1 MSTLKKILIASVA
14 AVALCAPALCSAV
27 TVSGGSTTGLGSFLS
42 RLVSQLPPQQT
53 ITVSGGSGSGSG
65 GRVIVVNPP
74 SGNPLSQLSQN
85 AADAALWNLVSAA
98 KSQNSA
104 KPIET
109 LSAGLVTTSTPLVF
123 TPSIAPSPVPLPGVT
138 WLFVLG
144 VLGMAGSR
152 LTTPRGEKPG
162 RQVTRKPAITD
173 PGLATSGY
181 SMPW

>member
-1 MSTLKKILIASVA
+1 MSFVKKILIAAGA
-14 AVALCAPALCSAV
+14 AVALCTPALCSAV

-42 RLVSQLPPQQT
+42 RLVSQLPQQQ
-53 ITVSGGSGSGSG
+53 IVTVSGGSSGSG
-65 GRVIVVNPP
+65 GLVIEVNP
-74 SGNPLSQLSQN
+74 STGNPLAQS

-98 KSQNSA
+98 KSQNSG

-123 TPSIAPSPVPLPGVT
+123 TPSVAPSPVPLPGVT

-152 LTTPRGEKPG
+152 LTTPRGAGQAKQRPT
-162 RQVTRKPAITD
+162 QANSVPHS
-173 PGLATSGY
+173 LAGAVLNA
-181 SMPW
+181 